1 MYMAQRV
8 GAPSKLTPE
17 NKVKVLE
24 LAALDASTA
33 EMAMYC
39 NVSKQTVYDWFK
51 ANPELLDEVERLRE
65 TPILAIRRSILE
77 KAHDSYQNGMDYLKR
92 KRKAEFGDEST
103 VNHNLPTPLLDA
115 VQRNHR
121 NAQGDG
127 DAQED

>member
-1 MYMAQRV
+1 MAHAGGR
-8 GAPSKLTPE
+8 PPKLTKE
-17 NKVKVLE
+17 NRVKILE
-24 LAALDASTA
+24 LAALDASVA

-39 NVSKQTVYDWFK
+39 NVSKQTVYNWLDGDK
-51 ANPELLDEVERLRE
+51 ELFDEVERLRE

-115 VQRNHR
+115 VQRNHS
-121 NAQGDG
+121 NAKSDG